1 MEEKQISL
9 YLGSLP
15 LNTTEQEISSLLN
28 KISTVK
34 HVYIPPQSIT
44 GIERN
49 FAMIQVI
56 PKQNFNKL
64 ISSLNNSIWKGSKI
78 RLEIAK
84 EYYTDKINREKIIE
98 QKENEKRIHQQQ
110 NPIKTTYPEFNANTI
125 SLMTSKYL
133 QKVVQVSTRPVLAGQ
148 KYKVKKVLSCR
159 KLLFDDDGH
168 ADISTTSQSHITYP
182 ADEDVS
188 DNKLSVTEQE
198 DSLDGTPKVKPV
210 PNKPAKPDGGG
221 VRKGFGTLSSSLDN
235 TLTNL
240 ATIKDKHS
248 VVSSNSRTSVPKADT
263 ILSRDAQ
270 MLVDEEANEPCITEE
285 ELTQQK
291 LDEERKRSLL
301 LLSSILSRPTA
312 TVPAPVTRPTTTITQ
327 APSSSSSTP
336 DPLTKSPTPLNNTTK
351 VSNTSPPPNPT
362 VDKQPYVDLTS
373 LKDIYHREVRVYPN
387 TYSFDYYTSFS
398 YYILLYTYIVG
409 RRVVGQR

>member
-1 MEEKQISL
+1 MEEEKQISL

-28 KISTVK
+28 KISIVK
-34 HVYIPPQSIT
+34 NVYIPPPSIT
-44 GIERN
+44 GIDRN

-84 EYYTDKINREKIIE
+84 KYYTDKINSEKIIE
-98 QKENEKRIHQQQ
+98 QKENEKRIYQQQ
-110 NPIKTTYPEFNANTI
+110 NPIKIIYPEFSANTI

-133 QKVVQVSTRPVLAGQ
+133 QKVIEVSTRPVPAGQ

-159 KLLFDDDGH
+159 KLLFDEDGH
-168 ADISTTSQSHITYP
+168 ADTSNTSQSYITYP
-182 ADEDVS
+182 ADDEAA
-188 DNKLSVTEQE
+188 DNKLPFTEQE
-198 DSLDGTPKVKPV
+198 DSIDDAPKVKPV
-210 PNKPAKPDGGG
+210 PHKPAKPDGGG

-235 TLTNL
+235 TFTSLS
-240 ATIKDKHS
+240 TITDKQA
-248 VVSSNSRTSVPKADT
+248 VASSNSSTGVPKADT

-285 ELTQQK
+285 ELTQQR

-301 LLSSILSRPTA
+301 LLSSILSRPTVPA
-312 TVPAPVTRPTTTITQ
+312 PAPVTRPASTIIQ
-327 APSSSSSTP
+327 APSSSSTP
-336 DPLTKSPTPLNNTTK
+336 NPLTKSASPFNNTTSTK
-351 VSNTSPPPNPT
+351 TVTNTSSANPT
-362 VDKQPYVDLTS
+362 ADKQPYVDLTS
-373 LKDIYHREVRVYPN
+373 LKDIYHREVRVHTKY
-387 TYSFDYYTSFS
+387 
-398 YYILLYTYIVG
+398 LLV
-409 RRVVGQR
+409 